1 MSALLS
7 VRHLVKHFRLAH
19 GKGTVYAVN
28 DISFDIAAGETLALV
43 GESGSGKT
51 TVGRCILSLIEP
63 TAGEIMFRADRIS
76 GISQRDLRPLRPQM
90 QLVFQEPG
98 DSLDP
103 RKRIGASIGE
113 PLVYH
118 GRLDKLARRE
128 RVAELLRMVRLE
140 AKDAD
145 KFPHQISDG
154 QQQRVGIARAIA
166 TNPDLVILDEP
177 TSNLDISVRG
187 EIIDL
192 LIRLQGELGITYLFI
207 SHDLAAVRQIS
218 HRVAIMYL
226 GRIVE
231 TGRTEDVFERQLHPY
246 GRALLSS
253 VLYPDPRYER
263 STFVLEGEIPS
274 PINLPEGCA
283 LESRCPLAVER
294 CGRDMPALEEVLQGH
309 HASCFRVGEIFEAG
323 DPEKVE
329 RLVKSS

>member
-118 GRLDKLARRE
+118 GRLDKLARRA

-192 LIRLQGELGITYLFI
+192 FGACIGNR
-207 SHDLAAVRQIS
+207 
-218 HRVAIMYL
+218 
-226 GRIVE
+226 
-231 TGRTEDVFERQLHPY
+231 
-246 GRALLSS
+246 
-253 VLYPDPRYER
+253 
-263 STFVLEGEIPS
+263 
-274 PINLPEGCA
+274 
-283 LESRCPLAVER
+283 
-294 CGRDMPALEEVLQGH
+294 
-309 HASCFRVGEIFEAG
+309 
-323 DPEKVE
+323 
-329 RLVKSS
+329 